1 MKSFMWI
8 LVVICTVG
16 LLSGCNS
23 GIMKGAGSDVSKLGN
38 KMQS

>member
-1 MKSFMWI
+1 MKSLMLI
-8 LVVICTVG
+8 LVLICTVS

-23 GIMKGAGSDVSKLGN
+23 GIMKGAGSDVSELGD